1 MCYTYLNG
9 IISNVHRYEATDSF
23 TNAPTVRGYLKIDSA
38 AGDVNVYGVRFYS
51 SALDAHTIVNNYMAT
66 LDTLDMRRISY
77 EHNLIRNIDGDIDLD
92 LIEAETYDLEI
103 PYVKIIGGY

>member
-1 MCYTYLNG
+1 
-9 IISNVHRYEATDSF
+9 
-23 TNAPTVRGYLKIDSA
+23 
-38 AGDVNVYGVRFYS
+38 
-51 SALDAHTIVNNYMAT
+51 MAT

-103 PYVKIIGGY
+103 PYVKIVGGY